1 MEMNTTV
8 ADFCALERQRV
19 IKFYEWYTQMHRTD
33 PEHYPL
39 DLPMGMWDEQFQTF
53 DEGNL

>member
-1 MEMNTTV
+1 MSIMI

-19 IKFYEWYTQMHRTD
+19 INFYEWYTQMHRAD
-33 PEHYPL
+33 PSHYPL
-39 DLPMGMWDEQFQTF
+39 ALDAGEWDEQLQIF